1 MVIADVGV
9 VPLSL
14 LPKRTLSNMVIANI
28 GVVPLAV
35 LPLPVLLDM
44 VIGVG
49 AALRVGVGVV
59 PSAMLTAHVCIAY

>member
-1 MVIADVGV
+1 
-9 VPLSL
+9 
-14 LPKRTLSNMVIANI
+14 MVIANI